1 MDFSNFLN
9 QNQNSSKL
17 LNVNRVKENL
27 SVYGLGL
34 NERAFFVSKLLSLCC
49 I

>member
-27 SVYGLGL
+27 SVYETCDSTYEFG
-34 NERAFFVSKLLSLCC
+34 AKSSYT
-49 I
+49 